1 MSGERSRVVPPALV
15 GTILIG
21 TLLNPLNSSMIAV
34 ALVRLRDDFA
44 VTLATASWL
53 VSAFYLAAAVGQ
65 PLMGRLADLLGP
77 RRIFCAGWVLV
88 GLTGALAPLA
98 PSFGWLVFARVAQA
112 VGTSAAFPAGLA
124 LIRRSARGPSASPP
138 AAALAALAIAASVS
152 AALGPVL
159 GGVLVDAAGWQA
171 IFLVN
176 TALSMI
182 GLPLAVRFLP
192 PDPPVAGG
200 LAPAL
205 RGVDWPGAAL
215 FAATLAGTLGFLIS
229 LASGALWV
237 LPPVVAVCAVGLVRR
252 ERRTATPIVDLAVAG
267 DRRIAAVFAQ
277 YAAVNVVFYAAF
289 FGLPQWL
296 EEVRHYAPGD
306 AGLLLL
312 PVAGLGVLAAP
323 VASRL
328 ITRSGPRPPLV
339 IGAVALTAGA
349 ALMLTLEDHTALG
362 GILLVSAMLGIPN
375 GFNNLGLQAA
385 LYERAPAEHTGAAG
399 GLFQT
404 ARYLGA
410 ILATALIGAL
420 FGERASS
427 SGLHE
432 IAVVCVVIA
441 ACLIVASALFKRRP

>member
-1 MSGERSRVVPPALV
+1 MSGERSRAVPPALV

-34 ALVRLRDDFA
+34 ALIRLRDDFA
-44 VTLATASWL
+44 VSLATASWL

-77 RRIFCAGWVLV
+77 RRVFCAGWVLV

-98 PSFGWLVFARVAQA
+98 PGFGWLVVVRVVQA
-112 VGTSAAFPAGLA
+112 LGTSAAFPAGLA
-124 LIRRSARGPSASPP
+124 LIRRSTRDPSAPPP

-159 GGVLVDAAGWQA
+159 GGVLVGAAGWQA

-176 TALSMI
+176 AALTLV
-182 GLPLAVRFLP
+182 GLPLAVRVLP
-192 PDPPVAGG
+192 RDPPTAAGLG
-200 LAPAL
+200 AAL
-205 RGVDWPGAAL
+205 RGVDWTGAAL
-215 FAATLAGTLGFLIS
+215 FAATLVGTLGFLIS
-229 LASGALWV
+229 LASGALWE
-237 LPPVVAVCAVGLVRR
+237 LPPLVAVCAVALVRR
-252 ERRTATPIVDLAVAG
+252 ERRAATPIVDVEVAG
-267 DRRIAAVFAQ
+267 DRAIAAVFAQ
-277 YAAVNVVFYAAF
+277 YAAVNVVFYAAC

-296 EEVRHYAPGD
+296 QEVRHYSPQD

-323 VASRL
+323 LASRL

-349 ALMLTLEDHTALG
+349 ALMLTLDGATTLG

-404 ARYLGA
+404 ARYLGS

-427 SGLHE
+427 GGLHG
-432 IAVVCVVIA
+432 IAIVCVVVCA
-441 ACLIVASALFKRRP
+441 GLVVASARFRRRR